1 MTMNIVSRPGPVN
14 TGGSITGP
22 KWSSGTRKNRPE
34 LMVGSMIDITDRKHA
49 DEDKENFDVQLRQAE
64 KMQAIGTLAGGI
76 AHDFNNILGV
86 ILGQAEMIEMF
97 DAKKDT
103 KLRSRVKELIK
114 ASDRAKELVE
124 QILTFSRQTAQ
135 KKEPVRLS
143 SIVKEAAKFLRATIP
158 STIEIRQNIKGLAGK
173 VAADPTQMHQILMNL
188 CTNAAH
194 AMRDEGGILELE
206 LDEVYLDQKA
216 AARIEGIEAGPF
228 LRLSVTDSGYGM
240 DPEIQKRIF
249 DPYFTTKKAGEGT
262 GLGLSVVHGI
272 VKLHGGSISVIS
284 QQGIGTT
291 FSVYLPC
298 ISNEAEGGH
307 ELGRSA
313 AIAAGDERIL
323 FVDDEADLSRIAK
336 EVLENLGYQV
346 VAETSSTSALE
357 LFKAQPSRFDL
368 VITDL
373 TMPKLTGLQLSQE
386 LIRIRPDIPIILC
399 TGFSEKAVVEKAAK
413 PKKLSAFDVSSTN
426 RSAFASFPRSCVRLS
441 MSKKRA

>member
-1 MTMNIVSRPGPVN
+1 MVKRDQE
-14 TGGSITGP
+14 
-22 KWSSGTRKNRPE
+22 NRPE
-34 LMVGSMIDITDRKHA
+34 LVVGTMIDITDRKRA
-49 DEDKENFDVQLRQAE
+49 EEARESLEAQLRQAE

-97 DAKKDT
+97 DATKDT
-103 KLRSRVKELIK
+103 KLRSRVRELIK

-143 SIVKEAAKFLRATIP
+143 PIVKEAAKFLRATIP
-158 STIEIRQNIKGLAGK
+158 STIEIRQNIKGLEGK

-194 AMRDEGGILELE
+194 AMRDKGGILELE

-216 AARIEGIEAGPF
+216 AARIEGIEAGSY
-228 LRLSVTDSGYGM
+228 LRLSVTDTGFGM

-284 QQGIGTT
+284 QRGIGTT

-298 ISNEAEGGH
+298 IRNEAEGGH

-323 FVDDEADLSRIAK
+323 FVDDEADLSRIARK
-336 EVLENLGYQV
+336 YWK
-346 VAETSSTSALE
+346 T
-357 LFKAQPSRFDL
+357 L
-368 VITDL
+368 VIRWLPRRAVQVRWNSSKRSRVAST
-373 TMPKLTGLQLSQE
+373 LS
-386 LIRIRPDIPIILC
+386 
-399 TGFSEKAVVEKAAK
+399 
-413 PKKLSAFDVSSTN
+413 
-426 RSAFASFPRSCVRLS
+426 
-441 MSKKRA
+441 